1 MARIETKVYILSS
14 YIDYIGNFGY
24 LKVLAEFGC
33 ITIRMSKRQ
42 MVDNEFYLS
51 PDLYLQVE
59 LEKGTKNWSLKEILG
74 YKKLLEL
81 KHYSDH
87 LAIIKVKEF
96 LSKNIKDNQELDILE
111 PFLTFMSKYNSQN
124 KDSKETFID
133 FDLKKFQL
141 MIFQQLGFSARGG
154 DDDYQFWQANYDN
167 SL

>member
-1 MARIETKVYILSS
+1 MARIETKIYILSS

-24 LKVLAEFGC
+24 LKALAEFGC

-59 LEKGTKNWSLKEILG
+59 LEKGEKNWSLKEILG

-87 LAIIKVKEF
+87 LMIVKVKEF
-96 LSKNIKDNQELDILE
+96 LSKNIKDNQELDTLE
-111 PFLTFMSKYNSQN
+111 PILKFMSKYNNKN
-124 KDSKETFID
+124 KDEVFAD

-167 SL
+167 NL